1 MSISFFIKNLRS
13 DENVS
18 VEKILEIGET
28 LSQYN
33 LDENAE
39 QIEEFLSEELG
50 NFDCILV
57 GEEEKSARGFEISYD
72 KNTKFYQIRLYTPCS
87 IGDWETA
94 FDFIEKL
101 GCFLENNNIID
112 EDGTEY
118 TLESIRT
125 YPYIENIEFGIKTL
139 TDHFDE
145 TQMEIYKVFGIYIDE
160 DGTEYTLESIR
171 TYPYIENI
179 EFGIKT
185 LTDHFDE
192 TQMEIYKVFGIYRPV
207 AFNKKMIEDMNNSEN
222 PTKLFSDIITSIQY
236 IDAYTANQ
244 NFYKNDNEEIFGV
257 YTLTESVRTILP
269 FKPSVEYENSDI
281 VKNEDVKFWRLVLV
295 IINGNPDDENSYEML
310 GEIDY
315 TKFIENLP
323 KDKYSFIDGEYI
335 VIEPLTKEEIN
346 KIFKLSGELI

>member
-1 MSISFFIKNLRS
+1 MSISFFIKNLRT

-18 VEKILEIGET
+18 VEKILEIGGT

-33 LDENAE
+33 LDESDE
-39 QIEEFLSEELG
+39 HIEEFLSEELG

-112 EDGTEY
+112 EDGE
-118 TLESIRT
+118 
-125 YPYIENIEFGIKTL
+125 K
-139 TDHFDE
+139 
-145 TQMEIYKVFGIYIDE
+145 
-160 DGTEYTLESIR
+160 YTLESIR

-323 KDKYSFIDGEYI
+323 KDRYSFIDGEYI
-335 VIEPLTKEEIN
+335 VIEPLTKEEID

>member
-1 MSISFFIKNLRS
+1 MSISFFIKNLRT
-13 DENVS
+13 DENIS
-18 VEKILEIGET
+18 VEKILEIGRT

-33 LDENAE
+33 LDESDE
-39 QIEEFLSEELG
+39 HIEEFLSEELG

-94 FDFIEKL
+94 FDFIENL
-101 GCFLENNNIID
+101 SCFLENNNIID
-112 EDGTEY
+112 EDGAEY
-118 TLESIRT
+118 TLQ
-125 YPYIENIEFGIKTL
+125 N
-139 TDHFDE
+139 
-145 TQMEIYKVFGIYIDE
+145 
-160 DGTEYTLESIR
+160 IR

-222 PTKLFSDIITSIQY
+222 PAKLFSDIITNIQY

-281 VKNEDVKFWRLVLV
+281 VKNEDIKFWRLVLV

-315 TKFIENLP
+315 TKFIENLS

>member
-1 MSISFFIKNLRS
+1 MSISFFLKNLRT

-18 VEKILEIGET
+18 VEKILEIGGT

-33 LDENAE
+33 LDESAE

-72 KNTKFYQIRLYTPCS
+72 KNTKFYQIRLYIPCS

-101 GCFLENNNIID
+101 GCFLENNNI
-112 EDGTEY
+112 
-118 TLESIRT
+118 
-125 YPYIENIEFGIKTL
+125 
-139 TDHFDE
+139 
-145 TQMEIYKVFGIYIDE
+145 IDE

-323 KDKYSFIDGEYI
+323 KDRYSFIDGEYI

>member
-1 MSISFFIKNLRS
+1 MSISFFIKNLRT
-13 DENVS
+13 DENIS
-18 VEKILEIGET
+18 VEKILEIGGT

-33 LDENAE
+33 LDESAE
-39 QIEEFLSEELG
+39 HIEEFLSEELG

-101 GCFLENNNIID
+101 GCFLENNNI
-112 EDGTEY
+112 
-118 TLESIRT
+118 
-125 YPYIENIEFGIKTL
+125 
-139 TDHFDE
+139 
-145 TQMEIYKVFGIYIDE
+145 IDE

-323 KDKYSFIDGEYI
+323 KDRYSFIDGEYI
-335 VIEPLTKEEIN
+335 VIEPLTKEEID

>member
-1 MSISFFIKNLRS
+1 MSISFFIKNLRT
-13 DENVS
+13 DENIS
-18 VEKILEIGET
+18 VEKILKIGRT

-33 LDENAE
+33 LDESDE
-39 QIEEFLSEELG
+39 HIEEFLSKELG

-101 GCFLENNNIID
+101 GCFLENNNI
-112 EDGTEY
+112 
-118 TLESIRT
+118 
-125 YPYIENIEFGIKTL
+125 
-139 TDHFDE
+139 
-145 TQMEIYKVFGIYIDE
+145 IDE

-281 VKNEDVKFWRLVLV
+281 VKNEDIKFWRLVLV

-323 KDKYSFIDGEYI
+323 KDRYSFIDGEYI
-335 VIEPLTKEEIN
+335 VIEPLTKEEID

>member
-1 MSISFFIKNLRS
+1 MSISFFIKNLRT
-13 DENVS
+13 DENIS
-18 VEKILEIGET
+18 VEKILKIGRT

-33 LDENAE
+33 LDESDE
-39 QIEEFLSEELG
+39 HIEEFLSKELG

-112 EDGTEY
+112 EDGA
-118 TLESIRT
+118 
-125 YPYIENIEFGIKTL
+125 K
-139 TDHFDE
+139 
-145 TQMEIYKVFGIYIDE
+145 
-160 DGTEYTLESIR
+160 YTLESIR

-222 PTKLFSDIITSIQY
+222 PAKLFSDIITNIQY

-281 VKNEDVKFWRLVLV
+281 VKNEDIKFWRLVLV

-335 VIEPLTKEEIN
+335 VIEPLTKEEID

>member
-1 MSISFFIKNLRS
+1 MSISFFIKNLRT
-13 DENVS
+13 DENIS
-18 VEKILEIGET
+18 VEKILEIGRT

-33 LDENAE
+33 LDESDE
-39 QIEEFLSEELG
+39 HIEEFLSEELG

-94 FDFIEKL
+94 FDFIENL
-101 GCFLENNNIID
+101 SCFLENNNIID

-118 TLESIRT
+118 TLQ
-125 YPYIENIEFGIKTL
+125 N
-139 TDHFDE
+139 
-145 TQMEIYKVFGIYIDE
+145 
-160 DGTEYTLESIR
+160 IR

-222 PTKLFSDIITSIQY
+222 PAKLFSDIITNIQY

-281 VKNEDVKFWRLVLV
+281 VKNEDIKFWRLVLV

-315 TKFIENLP
+315 TKFIENLS

>member
-1 MSISFFIKNLRS
+1 MSISFFIKNLRT

-18 VEKILEIGET
+18 VEKILEIGGT

-33 LDENAE
+33 LDESDE
-39 QIEEFLSEELG
+39 HIEEFLSEELG

-94 FDFIEKL
+94 FNFIEKL

-112 EDGTEY
+112 EDGEKY

-139 TDHFDE
+139 T
-145 TQMEIYKVFGIYIDE
+145 
-160 DGTEYTLESIR
+160 
-171 TYPYIENI
+171 N
-179 EFGIKT
+179 
-185 LTDHFDE
+185 HFDE

-323 KDKYSFIDGEYI
+323 KDRYSFIDGEYI
-335 VIEPLTKEEIN
+335 VIEPLTKEEID

>member
-1 MSISFFIKNLRS
+1 MSISFFLKNLRT

-18 VEKILEIGET
+18 VEKILEIGGT

-33 LDENAE
+33 LDESDE
-39 QIEEFLSEELG
+39 HIEEFLSEELG

-112 EDGTEY
+112 EDGAKY

-145 TQMEIYKVFGIYIDE
+145 TQMK
-160 DGTEYTLESIR
+160 
-171 TYPYIENI
+171 
-179 EFGIKT
+179 
-185 LTDHFDE
+185 
-192 TQMEIYKVFGIYRPV
+192 IYKVFGIYRPV

-222 PTKLFSDIITSIQY
+222 STKLFSDIITSIQY

-281 VKNEDVKFWRLVLV
+281 VKNEDIKFWRLVLV

-323 KDKYSFIDGEYI
+323 KDRYSFIDGEYI
-335 VIEPLTKEEIN
+335 VIEPLTKEEID

>member
-1 MSISFFIKNLRS
+1 MSISFFIKNLRT
-13 DENVS
+13 DENIS
-18 VEKILEIGET
+18 VEKILEIGGT

-33 LDENAE
+33 LDESAE

-50 NFDCILV
+50 NFECVLV

-145 TQMEIYKVFGIYIDE
+145 TQMEIYKVFGIY
-160 DGTEYTLESIR
+160 
-171 TYPYIENI
+171 
-179 EFGIKT
+179 
-185 LTDHFDE
+185 
-192 TQMEIYKVFGIYRPV
+192 RPV

-222 PTKLFSDIITSIQY
+222 PTKFFSDIITNIQY

-323 KDKYSFIDGEYI
+323 KDKYSFIDGEDI

>member
-1 MSISFFIKNLRS
+1 MKSRRFYEYKFFYKNLRT

-18 VEKILEIGET
+18 VEKILEIGGT

-33 LDENAE
+33 LDKSAE

-72 KNTKFYQIRLYTPCS
+72 KNTKFYQIRLYIPCS

-101 GCFLENNNIID
+101 GCFLENNNI
-112 EDGTEY
+112 
-118 TLESIRT
+118 
-125 YPYIENIEFGIKTL
+125 
-139 TDHFDE
+139 
-145 TQMEIYKVFGIYIDE
+145 IDE

-323 KDKYSFIDGEYI
+323 KDRYSFIDGEYI
-335 VIEPLTKEEIN
+335 VIEPLTKEEID

>member
-1 MSISFFIKNLRS
+1 MSISFFIKNLRT
-13 DENVS
+13 DENIS
-18 VEKILEIGET
+18 VKKILEIGGT

-33 LDENAE
+33 LDESDE
-39 QIEEFLSEELG
+39 HIEEFLSEELG

-112 EDGTEY
+112 EDGAKY

-145 TQMEIYKVFGIYIDE
+145 TQMK
-160 DGTEYTLESIR
+160 
-171 TYPYIENI
+171 
-179 EFGIKT
+179 
-185 LTDHFDE
+185 
-192 TQMEIYKVFGIYRPV
+192 IYKVFGIYRPV

-222 PTKLFSDIITSIQY
+222 STKLFSDIITSIQY

-269 FKPSVEYENSDI
+269 YKPSVEYENSDI
-281 VKNEDVKFWRLVLV
+281 VKNEDIKFWRLVLV

-310 GEIDY
+310 GEVDY

>member
-1 MSISFFIKNLRS
+1 MSISFFIKNLRT
-13 DENVS
+13 DENIS
-18 VEKILEIGET
+18 VEKILKIGRT

-33 LDENAE
+33 LDESDE
-39 QIEEFLSEELG
+39 HIEEFLSKELG

-118 TLESIRT
+118 TLQ
-125 YPYIENIEFGIKTL
+125 N
-139 TDHFDE
+139 
-145 TQMEIYKVFGIYIDE
+145 
-160 DGTEYTLESIR
+160 IR

-222 PTKLFSDIITSIQY
+222 PAKLFSDIITNIQY

-281 VKNEDVKFWRLVLV
+281 VKNEDIKFWRLVLV

-335 VIEPLTKEEIN
+335 VIEPLTKEEID

>member
-1 MSISFFIKNLRS
+1 MSISFFLKNLRT

-18 VEKILEIGET
+18 VEKILEIGGT

-33 LDENAE
+33 LDESDE
-39 QIEEFLSEELG
+39 HIEEFLSEELG

-57 GEEEKSARGFEISYD
+57 GKEEKSARGFEISYD

-112 EDGTEY
+112 EDGAKY

-145 TQMEIYKVFGIYIDE
+145 TQMK
-160 DGTEYTLESIR
+160 
-171 TYPYIENI
+171 
-179 EFGIKT
+179 
-185 LTDHFDE
+185 
-192 TQMEIYKVFGIYRPV
+192 IYKVFGIYRPV

-269 FKPSVEYENSDI
+269 YKPSVEYENSDI
-281 VKNEDVKFWRLVLV
+281 VKNEDIKFWRLVLV

-310 GEIDY
+310 GEVDY

-335 VIEPLTKEEIN
+335 VIEPLTKEEID

>member
-1 MSISFFIKNLRS
+1 MSISFFIKNLRT

-18 VEKILEIGET
+18 VEKILEIGGT

-33 LDENAE
+33 LDESAE

-94 FDFIEKL
+94 FNFIEKL

-112 EDGTEY
+112 EDGE
-118 TLESIRT
+118 
-125 YPYIENIEFGIKTL
+125 K
-139 TDHFDE
+139 
-145 TQMEIYKVFGIYIDE
+145 
-160 DGTEYTLESIR
+160 YTLESIR

-323 KDKYSFIDGEYI
+323 KDRYSFIDGEYI
-335 VIEPLTKEEIN
+335 VIEPLTKEEID

>member
-1 MSISFFIKNLRS
+1 MSISFFIKNLRT
-13 DENVS
+13 DENIS
-18 VEKILEIGET
+18 VEKILEIGRT

-33 LDENAE
+33 LDESDE
-39 QIEEFLSEELG
+39 HIEEFLSEELG

-94 FDFIEKL
+94 FDFIENL
-101 GCFLENNNIID
+101 SCFLENNNIID
-112 EDGTEY
+112 EDGAEY
-118 TLESIRT
+118 TLQ
-125 YPYIENIEFGIKTL
+125 N
-139 TDHFDE
+139 
-145 TQMEIYKVFGIYIDE
+145 
-160 DGTEYTLESIR
+160 IR

-281 VKNEDVKFWRLVLV
+281 VKNEDIKFWRLVLV

-310 GEIDY
+310 GEVDY

-323 KDKYSFIDGEYI
+323 KDRYSFIDGEYI

>member
-1 MSISFFIKNLRS
+1 MSISFFIKNLRT

-18 VEKILEIGET
+18 VEKILEIGGT

-33 LDENAE
+33 LDESAE

-101 GCFLENNNIID
+101 GCFLENNNI
-112 EDGTEY
+112 
-118 TLESIRT
+118 
-125 YPYIENIEFGIKTL
+125 
-139 TDHFDE
+139 
-145 TQMEIYKVFGIYIDE
+145 IDE

-323 KDKYSFIDGEYI
+323 KDRYSFIDGEYI

>member
-1 MSISFFIKNLRS
+1 MSISFFIKNLRT
-13 DENVS
+13 DENIS
-18 VEKILEIGET
+18 VKKILEIGGT

-33 LDENAE
+33 LDAE

-112 EDGTEY
+112 EDGA
-118 TLESIRT
+118 
-125 YPYIENIEFGIKTL
+125 K
-139 TDHFDE
+139 
-145 TQMEIYKVFGIYIDE
+145 
-160 DGTEYTLESIR
+160 YTLESIR

-281 VKNEDVKFWRLVLV
+281 VKNEDIKFWRLVLV

-310 GEIDY
+310 GEVDY

-323 KDKYSFIDGEYI
+323 KDRYSFIDGEYI

>member
-1 MSISFFIKNLRS
+1 MSISFFIKNLRT
-13 DENVS
+13 DENIS
-18 VEKILEIGET
+18 VEKILKIGRT

-33 LDENAE
+33 LDESDE
-39 QIEEFLSEELG
+39 HIEEFLSKELG

-112 EDGTEY
+112 EDGA
-118 TLESIRT
+118 
-125 YPYIENIEFGIKTL
+125 K
-139 TDHFDE
+139 
-145 TQMEIYKVFGIYIDE
+145 
-160 DGTEYTLESIR
+160 YTLESIR

-281 VKNEDVKFWRLVLV
+281 VKNEDIKFWRLVLV

-310 GEIDY
+310 GEVDY

>member
-1 MSISFFIKNLRS
+1 MSISFFLKNLRT

-18 VEKILEIGET
+18 VEKILEIGGT

-33 LDENAE
+33 LDESAE

-57 GEEEKSARGFEISYD
+57 GKEEKSARGFEISYD

-101 GCFLENNNIID
+101 GCFLENNNI
-112 EDGTEY
+112 
-118 TLESIRT
+118 
-125 YPYIENIEFGIKTL
+125 
-139 TDHFDE
+139 
-145 TQMEIYKVFGIYIDE
+145 IDE

-310 GEIDY
+310 GEIGY

-323 KDKYSFIDGEYI
+323 KDRYSFIDGEYI
-335 VIEPLTKEEIN
+335 VIEPLTKEEID

>member
-1 MSISFFIKNLRS
+1 MSISFFIKNLRT
-13 DENVS
+13 DENIS
-18 VEKILEIGET
+18 VEKILEIGGT

-33 LDENAE
+33 LDESDE
-39 QIEEFLSEELG
+39 HIEEFLSEELG

-112 EDGTEY
+112 KDGTEY
-118 TLESIRT
+118 TLQ
-125 YPYIENIEFGIKTL
+125 N
-139 TDHFDE
+139 
-145 TQMEIYKVFGIYIDE
+145 
-160 DGTEYTLESIR
+160 IR

-222 PTKLFSDIITSIQY
+222 PAKLFSDIITNIQY

-281 VKNEDVKFWRLVLV
+281 VKNEDIKFWRLVLV

-315 TKFIENLP
+315 TKFIENLS

>member
-1 MSISFFIKNLRS
+1 MSISFFIKNLRT

-18 VEKILEIGET
+18 VEKILEIGGT

-33 LDENAE
+33 LDESAE

-112 EDGTEY
+112 EDGA
-118 TLESIRT
+118 
-125 YPYIENIEFGIKTL
+125 K
-139 TDHFDE
+139 
-145 TQMEIYKVFGIYIDE
+145 
-160 DGTEYTLESIR
+160 YTLESIR

>member
-1 MSISFFIKNLRS
+1 MSISFFIKNLRT

-18 VEKILEIGET
+18 VEKILEIGGT

-33 LDENAE
+33 LDAE

-118 TLESIRT
+118 TLQ
-125 YPYIENIEFGIKTL
+125 N
-139 TDHFDE
+139 
-145 TQMEIYKVFGIYIDE
+145 
-160 DGTEYTLESIR
+160 IR

-323 KDKYSFIDGEYI
+323 KDRYSFIDGEYI

>member
-1 MSISFFIKNLRS
+1 MSISFFIKNLRT
-13 DENVS
+13 DENIS
-18 VEKILEIGET
+18 VEKILKIGRT

-33 LDENAE
+33 LDESDE
-39 QIEEFLSEELG
+39 HIEEFLSKELG

-72 KNTKFYQIRLYTPCS
+72 KNTKFYQIRLYIPCS

-101 GCFLENNNIID
+101 GCFLENNNI
-112 EDGTEY
+112 
-118 TLESIRT
+118 
-125 YPYIENIEFGIKTL
+125 
-139 TDHFDE
+139 
-145 TQMEIYKVFGIYIDE
+145 IDE

-281 VKNEDVKFWRLVLV
+281 VKNEDIKFWRLVLV

-323 KDKYSFIDGEYI
+323 KDRYSFIDGEYI

>member
-1 MSISFFIKNLRS
+1 MSISFFIKNLRT
-13 DENVS
+13 DENIS
-18 VEKILEIGET
+18 VEKILKIGRT

-33 LDENAE
+33 LDESDE
-39 QIEEFLSEELG
+39 HIEEFLSKELG

-94 FDFIEKL
+94 FNFIEKL

-118 TLESIRT
+118 TLQ
-125 YPYIENIEFGIKTL
+125 N
-139 TDHFDE
+139 
-145 TQMEIYKVFGIYIDE
+145 
-160 DGTEYTLESIR
+160 IR

-323 KDKYSFIDGEYI
+323 KDRYSFIDGEYI
-335 VIEPLTKEEIN
+335 VIEPLTKEEID
-346 KIFKLSGELI
+346 KIFKLSGELIWKTLIKFLSI

>member
-1 MSISFFIKNLRS
+1 MSISFFLKNLRT

-18 VEKILEIGET
+18 VEKILEIGGT

-33 LDENAE
+33 LDESAE

-87 IGDWETA
+87 IGDWKTA

-101 GCFLENNNIID
+101 GCFLENNNI
-112 EDGTEY
+112 
-118 TLESIRT
+118 
-125 YPYIENIEFGIKTL
+125 
-139 TDHFDE
+139 
-145 TQMEIYKVFGIYIDE
+145 IDE

-323 KDKYSFIDGEYI
+323 KDRYSFIDGEYI

>member
-1 MSISFFIKNLRS
+1 MSISFFIKNLRT
-13 DENVS
+13 DENIS
-18 VEKILEIGET
+18 VEKILKIGGT

-33 LDENAE
+33 LDENDE
-39 QIEEFLSEELG
+39 HIEEFLSEELG

-94 FDFIEKL
+94 FNFIEKL

-118 TLESIRT
+118 TLQNIRT

-145 TQMEIYKVFGIYIDE
+145 TQMEIYKI
-160 DGTEYTLESIR
+160 
-171 TYPYIENI
+171 
-179 EFGIKT
+179 
-185 LTDHFDE
+185 
-192 TQMEIYKVFGIYRPV
+192 FGIYRPV
-207 AFNKKMIEDMNNSEN
+207 AFNKKMIEDMNNSKN
-222 PTKLFSDIITSIQY
+222 LAKLFSNIITNIQY

-257 YTLTESVRTILP
+257 YTLTESLRTILP

-295 IINGNPDDENSYEML
+295 IINGNPDDENSYEIL
-310 GEIDY
+310 GEVDY
-315 TKFIENLP
+315 TKFIKNLP

-346 KIFKLSGELI
+346 KIFKLSGE

>member
-1 MSISFFIKNLRS
+1 MSISFFIKNLRT
-13 DENVS
+13 DENIS
-18 VEKILEIGET
+18 VEKILKIGRT

-33 LDENAE
+33 LDESDE
-39 QIEEFLSEELG
+39 HIEEFLSEELG

-118 TLESIRT
+118 TLQ
-125 YPYIENIEFGIKTL
+125 N
-139 TDHFDE
+139 
-145 TQMEIYKVFGIYIDE
+145 
-160 DGTEYTLESIR
+160 IR

-281 VKNEDVKFWRLVLV
+281 VKNEDIKFWRLVLV

>member
-1 MSISFFIKNLRS
+1 MSISFFIKNLRT
-13 DENVS
+13 DENIS
-18 VEKILEIGET
+18 VEKILKIGRT

-33 LDENAE
+33 LDESDE
-39 QIEEFLSEELG
+39 HIEEFLSKELG

-118 TLESIRT
+118 TLQ
-125 YPYIENIEFGIKTL
+125 N
-139 TDHFDE
+139 
-145 TQMEIYKVFGIYIDE
+145 
-160 DGTEYTLESIR
+160 IR

-222 PTKLFSDIITSIQY
+222 PAKLFSDIITNIQY

-281 VKNEDVKFWRLVLV
+281 VKNEDIKFWRLVLV

-315 TKFIENLP
+315 TKFIENLS

>member
-1 MSISFFIKNLRS
+1 MSISFFIKNLRI
-13 DENVS
+13 DENIS
-18 VEKILEIGET
+18 VEKILEVGGT

-33 LDENAE
+33 LDESAE

-94 FDFIEKL
+94 FDFIENL
-101 GCFLENNNIID
+101 SCFLENNNIID
-112 EDGTEY
+112 EDGAEY
-118 TLESIRT
+118 TLQ
-125 YPYIENIEFGIKTL
+125 NIK
-139 TDHFDE
+139 
-145 TQMEIYKVFGIYIDE
+145 
-160 DGTEYTLESIR
+160 

-222 PTKLFSDIITSIQY
+222 PAKLFSDIITNIQY

-323 KDKYSFIDGEYI
+323 KDRYSFIDGEYI

>member
-1 MSISFFIKNLRS
+1 MSISFFIKNLRT

-18 VEKILEIGET
+18 VEKILEIGGT

-33 LDENAE
+33 LDESDE
-39 QIEEFLSEELG
+39 HIEEFLSEELG

-101 GCFLENNNIID
+101 GCFLENNNI
-112 EDGTEY
+112 
-118 TLESIRT
+118 
-125 YPYIENIEFGIKTL
+125 
-139 TDHFDE
+139 
-145 TQMEIYKVFGIYIDE
+145 IDE

-315 TKFIENLP
+315 TKFIENLS

>member
-1 MSISFFIKNLRS
+1 MSISFFIKNLRT
-13 DENVS
+13 DENIS
-18 VEKILEIGET
+18 VEKILEIGRT

-33 LDENAE
+33 LDESDE
-39 QIEEFLSEELG
+39 HIEEFLSEELG

-112 EDGTEY
+112 EDGA
-118 TLESIRT
+118 
-125 YPYIENIEFGIKTL
+125 K
-139 TDHFDE
+139 
-145 TQMEIYKVFGIYIDE
+145 
-160 DGTEYTLESIR
+160 YTLESIR

-281 VKNEDVKFWRLVLV
+281 VKNEDIKFWRLVLV

-310 GEIDY
+310 GEVDY

-335 VIEPLTKEEIN
+335 VIEPLTKEEID

>member
-1 MSISFFIKNLRS
+1 MSISFFIKNLRT

-18 VEKILEIGET
+18 VEKILEIGGT

-33 LDENAE
+33 LDAE

-112 EDGTEY
+112 EDGA
-118 TLESIRT
+118 
-125 YPYIENIEFGIKTL
+125 K
-139 TDHFDE
+139 
-145 TQMEIYKVFGIYIDE
+145 
-160 DGTEYTLESIR
+160 YTLESIR

-281 VKNEDVKFWRLVLV
+281 VKNEDIKFWRLVLV

-310 GEIDY
+310 GEVDY

>member
-1 MSISFFIKNLRS
+1 MSISFFIKNLRT

-18 VEKILEIGET
+18 VEKILEIGGT

-33 LDENAE
+33 LDAE

-94 FDFIEKL
+94 FNFIEKL

-118 TLESIRT
+118 TLQ
-125 YPYIENIEFGIKTL
+125 N
-139 TDHFDE
+139 
-145 TQMEIYKVFGIYIDE
+145 
-160 DGTEYTLESIR
+160 IR

-281 VKNEDVKFWRLVLV
+281 VKNEDIKFWRLVLV

-310 GEIDY
+310 GEVDY

>member
-1 MSISFFIKNLRS
+1 MSISFFLKNLRT

-18 VEKILEIGET
+18 VEKILEIGGT

-33 LDENAE
+33 LDESAE

-112 EDGTEY
+112 EDGAKY

-145 TQMEIYKVFGIYIDE
+145 TQMK
-160 DGTEYTLESIR
+160 
-171 TYPYIENI
+171 
-179 EFGIKT
+179 
-185 LTDHFDE
+185 
-192 TQMEIYKVFGIYRPV
+192 IYKVFGIYRPV

-281 VKNEDVKFWRLVLV
+281 VKNEDIKFWRLVLV

-310 GEIDY
+310 GEVDY

-323 KDKYSFIDGEYI
+323 KDRYSFIDGEYI
-335 VIEPLTKEEIN
+335 VIEPLTKEEID

>member
-1 MSISFFIKNLRS
+1 MKSRRFYEYKFFYKNLRT

-18 VEKILEIGET
+18 VEKILEIGGT

-33 LDENAE
+33 LDKSAE

-72 KNTKFYQIRLYTPCS
+72 KNTKFYQIRLYIPCS

-118 TLESIRT
+118 TLQ
-125 YPYIENIEFGIKTL
+125 N
-139 TDHFDE
+139 
-145 TQMEIYKVFGIYIDE
+145 
-160 DGTEYTLESIR
+160 IR

-281 VKNEDVKFWRLVLV
+281 VKNEDIKFWRLVLV

-310 GEIDY
+310 GEVDY

>member
-1 MSISFFIKNLRS
+1 MSISFFIKNLRT
-13 DENVS
+13 DENIS
-18 VEKILEIGET
+18 VEKILKIGRT

-33 LDENAE
+33 LDESDE
-39 QIEEFLSEELG
+39 HIEEFLSEELG

-118 TLESIRT
+118 TLQ
-125 YPYIENIEFGIKTL
+125 N
-139 TDHFDE
+139 
-145 TQMEIYKVFGIYIDE
+145 
-160 DGTEYTLESIR
+160 IR

-222 PTKLFSDIITSIQY
+222 PAKLFSDIITNIQY

-281 VKNEDVKFWRLVLV
+281 VKNEDIKFWRLVLV

>member
-1 MSISFFIKNLRS
+1 MSISFFIKNLRT
-13 DENVS
+13 DENIS
-18 VEKILEIGET
+18 VEKILKIGRT

-33 LDENAE
+33 LDESDE
-39 QIEEFLSEELG
+39 HIEEFLSKELG

-145 TQMEIYKVFGIYIDE
+145 TQMEIYKVFGIY
-160 DGTEYTLESIR
+160 
-171 TYPYIENI
+171 
-179 EFGIKT
+179 
-185 LTDHFDE
+185 
-192 TQMEIYKVFGIYRPV
+192 RPV

-222 PTKLFSDIITSIQY
+222 PAKLFSDIITNIQY

-281 VKNEDVKFWRLVLV
+281 VKNEDIKFWRLVLV

-323 KDKYSFIDGEYI
+323 KDRYSFIDGEYI
-335 VIEPLTKEEIN
+335 VIEPLTKEEID